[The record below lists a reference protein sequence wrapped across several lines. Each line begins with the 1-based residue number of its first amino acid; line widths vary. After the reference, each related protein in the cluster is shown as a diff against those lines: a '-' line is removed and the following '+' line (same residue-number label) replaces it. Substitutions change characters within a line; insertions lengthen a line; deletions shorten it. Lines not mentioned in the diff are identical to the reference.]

1 MTNIK
6 VLLKE
11 KVEKVGDIGE
21 IVSVKAGYARNYL
34 LPTGLALVPTV
45 GEIKRIQKKKAL
57 LEKMYQDEK
66 LKAEEVVKK
75 LSEVR
80 EFVILAKAGEAGKLF
95 GKITTKDIA
104 EKINQDLGIEISR
117 KQILLKRSIGE
128 LGEFDIKLKL
138 HSEVSANIKVVIRK
152 EE

>member
-34 LPTGLALVPTV
+34 LPRDFASVPTV
-45 GEIKRIQKKKAL
+45 GEIRRIQKKKAL

-66 LKAEEVVKK
+66 LKAEELVKK
-75 LSEVR
+75 LSGIT
-80 EFVILAKAGEAGKLF
+80 EFVFFAKAGEAGKLF

-104 EKINQDLGIEISR
+104 DKINQELGIEIQR
-117 KQILLKRSIGE
+117 KQILLKRPIGE
-128 LGEFDIKLKL
+128 LGEFEVKLKL

>member
-1 MTNIK
+1 MTNVK

-21 IVSVKAGYARNYL
+21 IVSVKAGHARNYL
-34 LPTGLALVPTV
+34 LPEGLALVPTV

-57 LEKMYQDEK
+57 LEKMHQDEK
-66 LKAEEVVKK
+66 LKAEEIVKR
-75 LSEVR
+75 LNQIAEL
-80 EFVILAKAGEAGKLF
+80 VIFAKAGEAGKLF

-104 EKINQDLGIEISR
+104 EKINNELGIEISK

-138 HSEVSANIKVVIRK
+138 HSEVSANIKVVIKK
-152 EE
+152 EG